1 MNGKPS
7 QLPLSGITVVSL
19 EQAIAAPLASRHLA
33 DWGARVIK
41 IERPG
46 KGDFCR
52 DYDYVMNGMSS
63 QFAWTNRSKESLALD
78 VKSDEGK
85 RVLDA
90 LLPQADVFLQN
101 LAPGAA
107 KRLGLDAATLVER
120 FPRLIACDISGYGSG
135 GPYSEKKAY
144 DLLVQC
150 EAGFLSVNG
159 TEEQPAKCGI
169 AVVDT
174 ATGMYIVN
182 GVLMALFNR
191 ERTGKGMAFEV
202 SLFDSM
208 TEWMS
213 YPAYYTDGAGKPLVR
228 TGTRHATI
236 APYGPFRCGDGR
248 RGVLRHPER
257 ARMDRALRAGAGGCG
272 AGRAIRAFATNP
284 QRMQNR
290 DALEA
295 LIERHFAK
303 FSAEQVMQR
312 LDDAAIANANMN
324 TVEAFLEHPQLHARD
339 RVHKVGSPNGP
350 LMSFLPAITIPG
362 VDPVMGDIPAVG
374 EHTDAILA
382 ELGLLEK
389 AAIMTA
395 PRLTRTYLAVPA
407 HRARLVQNAAA
418 SAADA
423 VFMDLEDA
431 VPPAEKA
438 AALEAAADGVD
449 HARLGQQDRRGRLN
463 AIDSPSIQTRDRAP
477 RRHQAARCLHHSE
490 GGGGRRHRHDQPLDH
505 RGRRTRDDARRD
517 GVADR
522 DRARAGQCRGAGGG
536 GPAGDRAASRR
547 RRFRRL
553 DRRAQRRDRRLAVG
567 LPACRQRRRRPS
579 ARCRSICSPIR

>member
-1 MNGKPS
+1 MDQPS
-7 QLPLSGITVVSL
+7 RLPLSGITVVSL

-63 QFAWTNRSKESLALD
+63 QFAWTNRSKESLAID

-107 KRLGLDAATLVER
+107 RRLGLDGATLVER

-135 GPYSEKKAY
+135 GPYSQKKAY

-159 TEEQPAKCGI
+159 TQEQPAKCGI

-213 YPAYYTDGAGKPLVR
+213 YPAYYT
-228 TGTRHATI
+228 
-236 APYGPFRCGDGR
+236 
-248 RGVLRHPER
+248 
-257 ARMDRALRAGAGGCG
+257 
-272 AGRAIRAFATNP
+272 
-284 QRMQNR
+284 
-290 DALEA
+290 
-295 LIERHFAK
+295 
-303 FSAEQVMQR
+303 
-312 LDDAAIANANMN
+312 
-324 TVEAFLEHPQLHARD
+324 
-339 RVHKVGSPNGP
+339 
-350 LMSFLPAITIPG
+350 
-362 VDPVMGDIPAVG
+362 
-374 EHTDAILA
+374 
-382 ELGLLEK
+382 
-389 AAIMTA
+389 
-395 PRLTRTYLAVPA
+395 
-407 HRARLVQNAAA
+407 
-418 SAADA
+418 
-423 VFMDLEDA
+423 
-431 VPPAEKA
+431 
-438 AALEAAADGVD
+438 
-449 HARLGQQDRRGRLN
+449 
-463 AIDSPSIQTRDRAP
+463 
-477 RRHQAARCLHHSE
+477 
-490 GGGGRRHRHDQPLDH
+490 
-505 RGRRTRDDARRD
+505 
-517 GVADR
+517 
-522 DRARAGQCRGAGGG
+522 
-536 GPAGDRAASRR
+536 
-547 RRFRRL
+547 
-553 DRRAQRRDRRLAVG
+553 
-567 LPACRQRRRRPS
+567 
-579 ARCRSICSPIR
+579 

>member
-1 MNGKPS
+1 MDAKPPN
-7 QLPLSGITVVSL
+7 LPLSGITVVSL

-52 DYDYVMNGMSS
+52 DYDHVMNGMSS
-63 QFAWTNRSKESLALD
+63 QFAWTNRSKESLSLD
-78 VKSDEGK
+78 VKSTEGR

-90 LLPQADVFLQN
+90 LLPRADVFLQN

-107 KRLGLDAATLVER
+107 KRQGLDAATLVAR

-150 EAGFLSVNG
+150 EAGFISVNG

-213 YPAYYTDGAGKPLVR
+213 YTDGAGKPLLR
-228 TGTRHATI
+228 SGTRHATI
-236 APYGPFRCGDGR
+236 APYGPFRCGDGAVVFFGIQNER
-248 RGVLRHPER
+248 EWNALCGQVLDD
-257 ARMDRALRAGAGGCG
+257 ARLANDPRFC
-272 AGRAIRAFATNP
+272 TNP
-284 QRMQNR
+284 QRMQHR
-290 DALEA
+290 DALQA
-295 LIERHFAK
+295 IIEQHFAK
-303 FSAEQVMQR
+303 FSATQVLQR

-324 TVEAFLEHPQLHARD
+324 SVEDFLAHPQLHARD
-339 RVHKVGSPNGP
+339 RVQKVGSPNGP
-350 LMSFLPAITIPG
+350 LMSFLPAITVPG
-362 VDPVMGDIPAVG
+362 VAPVMGDIPAVG
-374 EHTDAILA
+374 AHTDAILA

-389 AAIMTA
+389 TG
-395 PRLTRTYLAVPA
+395 
-407 HRARLVQNAAA
+407 
-418 SAADA
+418 S
-423 VFMDLEDA
+423 
-431 VPPAEKA
+431 
-438 AALEAAADGVD
+438 
-449 HARLGQQDRRGRLN
+449 
-463 AIDSPSIQTRDRAP
+463 
-477 RRHQAARCLHHSE
+477 
-490 GGGGRRHRHDQPLDH
+490 
-505 RGRRTRDDARRD
+505 
-517 GVADR
+517 
-522 DRARAGQCRGAGGG
+522 
-536 GPAGDRAASRR
+536 
-547 RRFRRL
+547 
-553 DRRAQRRDRRLAVG
+553 
-567 LPACRQRRRRPS
+567 
-579 ARCRSICSPIR
+579 

>member
-1 MNGKPS
+1 MNGKPPS
-7 QLPLSGITVVSL
+7 HLPLSGITVVSL

-78 VKSDEGK
+78 VKSSEGK

-107 KRLGLDAATLVER
+107 KRLGLDAATLVAR

-150 EAGFLSVNG
+150 ETGFLSVNG

-174 ATGMYIVN
+174 STGMYVVN

-213 YPAYYTDGAGKPLVR
+213 Y
-228 TGTRHATI
+228 I
-236 APYGPFRCGDGR
+236 A
-248 RGVLRHPER
+248 V
-257 ARMDRALRAGAGGCG
+257 
-272 AGRAIRAFATNP
+272 
-284 QRMQNR
+284 
-290 DALEA
+290 
-295 LIERHFAK
+295 
-303 FSAEQVMQR
+303 QV
-312 LDDAAIANANMN
+312 
-324 TVEAFLEHPQLHARD
+324 H
-339 RVHKVGSPNGP
+339 
-350 LMSFLPAITIPG
+350 
-362 VDPVMGDIPAVG
+362 
-374 EHTDAILA
+374 
-382 ELGLLEK
+382 
-389 AAIMTA
+389 
-395 PRLTRTYLAVPA
+395 A
-407 HRARLVQNAAA
+407 HRQPAQLLRLRLQRRPLFLTYARLVG
-418 SAADA
+418 
-423 VFMDLEDA
+423 LL
-431 VPPAEKA
+431 
-438 AALEAAADGVD
+438 AL
-449 HARLGQQDRRGRLN
+449 L
-463 AIDSPSIQTRDRAP
+463 P
-477 RRHQAARCLHHSE
+477 RHTLQK
-490 GGGGRRHRHDQPLDH
+490 
-505 RGRRTRDDARRD
+505 
-517 GVADR
+517 
-522 DRARAGQCRGAGGG
+522 
-536 GPAGDRAASRR
+536 
-547 RRFRRL
+547 
-553 DRRAQRRDRRLAVG
+553 
-567 LPACRQRRRRPS
+567 
-579 ARCRSICSPIR
+579 

>member
-1 MNGKPS
+1 MKTGQPV
-7 QLPLSGITVVSL
+7 LPLSGITVVSL

-78 VKSDEGK
+78 VKSPEGK
-85 RVLDA
+85 EVLDA

-135 GPYSEKKAY
+135 GPYSQKKAY

-150 EAGFLSVNG
+150 EAGFLSING
-159 TEEQPAKCGI
+159 TQEAPAKCGI

-174 ATGMYIVN
+174 ATGMCILN

-213 YPAYYTDGAGKPLVR
+213 YPAYYTEGAGKPLVR

-236 APYGPFRCGDGR
+236 APYGPFKAGDG
-248 RGVLRHPER
+248 GVVFFGIQNER
-257 ARMDRALRAGAGGCG
+257 EWIALCTQVLEDARLASDPRFLS
-272 AGRAIRAFATNP
+272 NP

-303 FSAEQVMQR
+303 FSAAEVMQR
-312 LDDAAIANANMN
+312 LEDTSIANANMN
-324 TVEAFLEHPQLHARD
+324 TVEAFLKHPQLHSRE
-339 RVHKVGSPNGP
+339 RVRKVGSPNGP
-350 LMSFLPAITIPG
+350 LTSFLPAITIPG
-362 VDPVMGDIPAVG
+362 VSPVMGDIPAVG
-374 EHTDAILA
+374 EHTETILA
-382 ELGLLEK
+382 ELGLSSK
-389 AAIMTA
+389 A
-395 PRLTRTYLAVPA
+395 
-407 HRARLVQNAAA
+407 
-418 SAADA
+418 
-423 VFMDLEDA
+423 
-431 VPPAEKA
+431 
-438 AALEAAADGVD
+438 
-449 HARLGQQDRRGRLN
+449 
-463 AIDSPSIQTRDRAP
+463 
-477 RRHQAARCLHHSE
+477 
-490 GGGGRRHRHDQPLDH
+490 QP
-505 RGRRTRDDARRD
+505 
-517 GVADR
+517 
-522 DRARAGQCRGAGGG
+522 
-536 GPAGDRAASRR
+536 
-547 RRFRRL
+547 
-553 DRRAQRRDRRLAVG
+553 
-567 LPACRQRRRRPS
+567 
-579 ARCRSICSPIR
+579 